1 MPVKAV
7 QGQALILILNISI
20 NMLTTTAVK
29 PTRRTKRNKDL
40 PNKLS
45 RRTLQTKMILIN
57 WSKEIET
64 MITSQQQQEPM
75 MIMKANTLRDQVFM
89 LNLLH
94 LVEKSTTETNSV
106 IKMETINWDR
116 AMLNDIVTSS
126 VRMQKSIQIDQVK
139 SNTCWERNLMSENT
153 RRDKQLFQRRPSS
166 RKRNQLKNALLKFT
180 ITKVITQLH
189 RASSMFTASPWL
201 PSPNSSSAS
210 FAVNVS
216 VAAA

>member
-1 MPVKAV
+1 MLVKAV
-7 QGQALILILNISI
+7 QGQALILNMST
-20 NMLTTTAVK
+20 NMLNTTAVK
-29 PTRRTKRNKDL
+29 QTRRTKRNKDL

-45 RRTLQTKMILIN
+45 RRTLQTKTILIN

-64 MITSQQQQEPM
+64 MSTSQQQLEPM
-75 MIMKANTLRDQVFM
+75 MIMKANTLKDRVLM

-94 LVEKSTTETNSV
+94 LVEKSTTETNLV
-106 IKMETINWDR
+106 IKMETINSAK
-116 AMLNDIVTSS
+116 AMLNDIVTSL

-139 SNTCWERNLMSENT
+139 SNTFWERNLMLKNT
-153 RRDKQLFQRRPSS
+153 RRDKQLFQRRPSN
-166 RKRNQLKNALLKFT
+166 RKRNRLKNALLKFT

-216 VAAA
+216 AAAA

>member
-1 MPVKAV
+1 MPVKEV

-20 NMLTTTAVK
+20 NMLNTTAVK
-29 PTRRTKRNKDL
+29 QTRRTKRNKDL

-45 RRTLQTKMILIN
+45 RRILQTKMILIN
-57 WSKEIET
+57 WSKAIET

-75 MIMKANTLRDQVFM
+75 MIMKANTQRGQVLM

-94 LVEKSTTETNSV
+94 LVEKSTRETNLV
-106 IKMETINWDR
+106 IMETINSDR
-116 AMLNDIVTSS
+116 AMLNDTVTSL
-126 VRMQKSIQIDQVK
+126 VRMQKSIQIGQVK
-139 SNTCWERNLMSENT
+139 SNTFWEKNLMLKNM
-153 RRDKQLFQRRPSS
+153 RRDKQLCQRRPSS
-166 RKRNQLKNALLKFT
+166 RRRNQLKNALLKFT

-189 RASSMFTASPWL
+189 RASSMFTAPPWL
-201 PSPNSSSAS
+201 PSPKSSSAS